1 MYCPNCDNQQASKDA
16 HFCRNCGL
24 QLAVDATLLAGSGG
38 IVPDGG
44 TSEYARLTP
53 RQKGLRLSA
62 LLFVIGLVLIPLAFL
77 FKNIFLDK
85 MIYLLAPAMML
96 LLAGLI
102 RATYAILLQEGEGV
116 SLGSLFL
123 SGASQKGSARLNPP
137 AWNASLPTPRQVG
150 MSNIISQD
158 KGRSEMSA
166 PPSATEH
173 TTQLLDKVRPD
184 SP

>member
-24 QLAVDATLLAGSGG
+24 QLAVDAPLQAGSGG

-102 RATYAILLQEGEGV
+102 RATYALLLQEGEGV

-123 SGASQKGSARLNPP
+123 SGASQKGSARLHPP

-150 MSNIISQD
+150 MAHLTSQD
-158 KGRSEMSA
+158 KGTGEMVS
-166 PPSATEH
+166 PPSVTEH
-173 TTQLLDKVRPD
+173 TTQLLDKTQPD